1 MICRAWPALLLVACA
16 PSAAAQRTVTAP
28 TTAPADAR
36 VLERTIDIRVEPDG
50 RAVRTERRVVEY
62 LTDFGWET
70 WGDPL
75 LYHDART
82 QRLTVRRA
90 RTTGPDGVVQDT
102 PEIGINEL
110 TAAGL
115 AAAPAFAA
123 LRETVVTHVG
133 LQPGAKAEL
142 EYVVEDTAPP
152 ACGYQAGAVP
162 LRWAIPIEALELRV
176 SVPSGLSLRH
186 ACAGCDLAPA
196 VAEEDGRRTYVWR
209 AERLAAANLLESTD
223 HLGTPRDGLD
233 GPRIVWSTAP
243 DWPAVAAPLAAALAA
258 PGDAGALAAQAARLV
273 EDAPT
278 GEQRLAALQAFVAE
292 AIATVEL
299 PVGPPIPL
307 PAGAADVLRRSHGT
321 PLEKAGLL
329 AALLR
334 AAGIE
339 AGVVLAAVRG
349 AVAPEVPDA
358 AQLPQAWVVA
368 TVAGAE
374 RWLRVD
380 SVAAPSAGGPPAALD
395 VLRLSAPAA
404 VAPSAEPTPADHVAD
419 ARLTLRVSP
428 DGTAQGRVVL
438 TLAGRHNPYAAWL
451 AEDGDPQK
459 ALGDA
464 AAALV
469 GGTATATR
477 ATELSV
483 AGAAAEVEVSVELA
497 EEARDTWTLLVGWP
511 GEDPLPAGLHRGTR
525 RTDLELGAPARR
537 SVRCELRLPDGW
549 EAAIVPRN
557 VRVTTEV
564 GTFLQESVVGGGTLR
579 LTRTLELRG
588 GRVSPAA
595 YAGLR
600 ALRRAFVTAGAE
612 PIVLR
617 PAAPPVATERR

>member
-1 MICRAWPALLLVACA
+1 MILRLWPALLLVACA
-16 PSAAAQRTVTAP
+16 PPAAAQRTVTAP
-28 TTAPADAR
+28 TAAPADAR
-36 VLERTIDIRVEPDG
+36 VLERTIDIRIEPDG

-75 LYHDART
+75 LVHDART

-90 RTTGPDGVVQDT
+90 RTTEPDGMVQDT
-102 PEIGINEL
+102 SEIGINEL

-152 ACGYQAGAVP
+152 AGRYQAGAVA
-162 LRWAIPIEALELRV
+162 LRWAIPIEALEMRV
-176 SVPSGLSLRH
+176 SVPAEATLHH
-186 ACAGCDLAPA
+186 ACVGCDLAPT
-196 VAEEDGRRTYVWR
+196 VAETDGRRTYVWR

-223 HLGTPRDGLD
+223 HLGTPHDGLD

-243 DWPAVAAPLAAALAA
+243 DWPAAVAPVVAALAA
-258 PGDAGALAAQAARLV
+258 PADDRALSSQAARLV

-278 GEQRLAALQAFVAE
+278 DEQRLAALQAFVAE

-299 PVGPPIPL
+299 PVDLPLPL
-307 PAGAADVLRRSHGT
+307 PATAAEVLRRSHGT

-334 AAGIE
+334 AVGLE
-339 AGVVLAAVRG
+339 AGTVLAAVG
-349 AVAPEVPDA
+349 GTVAREVPDA

-374 RWLRVD
+374 RWLPVD
-380 SVAAPSAGGPPAALD
+380 RVAAPSAGGPPAALD

-404 VAPSAEPTPADHVAD
+404 VTPSVEPTPGDHVAD
-419 ARLTLRVSP
+419 AGLTLRVAA
-428 DGTAQGRVVL
+428 DGTAKGTVVL
-438 TLAGRHNPYAAWL
+438 TLAGRHNPDAAWR
-451 AEDGDPQK
+451 AEDADPQA
-459 ALGDA
+459 ALGAA

-477 ATELSV
+477 PTELS
-483 AGAAAEVEVSVELA
+483 AARAAAEVQVSFELA
-497 EEARDTWTLLVGWP
+497 EEARDTWTLRVGWP
-511 GEDPLPAGLHRGTR
+511 GEDPLPAGLYRGAR
-525 RTDLELGAPARR
+525 ETDLELGAPARR
-537 SVRCELRLPDGW
+537 SVRCEIRLPDGW

-557 VRVTTEV
+557 VRVAAEA
-564 GTFLQESVVGGGTLR
+564 GTFVQEVAVGGGKLR
-579 LTRTLELRG
+579 LTRTFELRG

-617 PAAPPVATERR
+617 PAAPPVAAERR